1 MTASYYVL
9 DVIARFMCF
18 SAMDEFNHAVVLTHR
33 PLTPGE
39 HFEIQIDKV
48 IEKWAGSVEI
58 GVTTHDP
65 LTLDFPSVMTNIQ
78 VSKCSLLVGAS
89 KVQSIVQYQPISL
102 QLF

>member
-9 DVIARFMCF
+9 DLIACLICY

-78 VSKCSLLVGAS
+78 VSSTS
-89 KVQSIVQYQPISL
+89 EFQSFFRVIVQYQPISL